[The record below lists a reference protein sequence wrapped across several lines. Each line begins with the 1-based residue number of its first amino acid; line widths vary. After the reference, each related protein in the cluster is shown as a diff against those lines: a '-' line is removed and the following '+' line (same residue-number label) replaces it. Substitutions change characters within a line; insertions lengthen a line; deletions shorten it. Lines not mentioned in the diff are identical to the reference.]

1 VLFAARLHTDTGVER
16 RNASE
21 RANRKSLT
29 NASAAL
35 LTERFT
41 NMVRKLGTASD
52 ARIATIATTIIN
64 SINVNPRL
72 RFFIAWTILGK
83 LTQAQV
89 QADIRQHQS
98 AQR

>member
-1 VLFAARLHTDTGVER
+1 VER

-35 LTERFT
+35 RTERFT